1 MAGFPGAVLA
11 TIVGLGAVSVGILIA
26 VLMATI
32 GLAVAVRRES
42 RLGTLSG
49 LAPDGLTYLA
59 RAAVGFGSP
68 HVWQEFGPDAAPD
81 DGTGREHAITSV

>member
-1 MAGFPGAVLA
+1 MAGFPGVVLA

-32 GLAVAVRRES
+32 GVAVAVRREV

-59 RAAVGFGSP
+59 RAAVGFGSA
-68 HVWQEFGPDAAPD
+68 HVWQEFRPDAAPD